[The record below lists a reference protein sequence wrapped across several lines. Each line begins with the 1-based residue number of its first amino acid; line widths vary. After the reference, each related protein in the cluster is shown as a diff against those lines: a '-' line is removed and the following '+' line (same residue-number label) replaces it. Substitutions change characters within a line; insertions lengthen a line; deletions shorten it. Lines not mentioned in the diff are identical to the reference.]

1 MKRILI
7 IEDDLAILRG
17 LKDNLEYESYEVLT
31 AEDGEQGYCLIRE
44 KAPDLIILDL
54 MLPKM
59 NGYELCRK
67 VREEG
72 VTIPVLMLT
81 ARGEEVDRVR
91 GLDLGADDYVTK
103 PFSVPEL
110 LARVRAIL
118 RRGQTSNVSH
128 LPDELHFGDVLV
140 DFKRFEA
147 DKAGKTINMSRKE
160 FGVLRLLAGRAGE
173 VVTRDEVLDQVWG
186 YDHYPTTRT
195 VDNHIALLRNKLEDD
210 PSNPCY
216 LITVHGVG
224 YKLVIEKPHPP
235 HKRKTIS

>member
-31 AEDGEQGYCLIRE
+31 AVDGDQGYCLIRE
-44 KAPDLIILDL
+44 KKPDLIILDL

-67 VREEG
+67 VRQEG
-72 VTIPVLMLT
+72 VNTPILMLT
-81 ARGEEVDRVR
+81 ARGEEVDRVL

-110 LARVRAIL
+110 LARVRAVL
-118 RRGQTSNVSH
+118 RRVQRSKTGD
-128 LPDELHFGDVLV
+128 LLDKLHIGNLII

-147 DKAGKTINMSRKE
+147 RKADKILKMSRKE
-160 FGVLRLLAGRAGE
+160 FGILRLLAARVGE
-173 VVTRDEVLDQVWG
+173 VVTRDELLDEVWG
-186 YDHYPTTRT
+186 YEQYPTTRT
-195 VDNHIALLRNKLEDD
+195 VDNHMALLRSKIEDD
-210 PSNPCY
+210 PSKPRH
-216 LITVHGVG
+216 LLTVHGVG
-224 YKLVIEKPHPP
+224 YKLVLDK
-235 HKRKTIS
+235 